1 MNISSGTK
9 LIKQWSPLPPFPLQ
23 TPILYIIETKSG
35 YVFQTLNSD
44 TWCETMRLNIEGFV
58 TAKAALVF
66 IQKMQPLWFRVQI
79 LSLQKQPEHKCAY
92 HKPGNSGFVTAKSS
106 PSQLGLSPW
115 LHINQD
121 MNFLDQKT

>member
-23 TPILYIIETKSG
+23 TPILYIIKTKYG

-66 IQKMQPLWFRVQI
+66 IQKI
-79 LSLQKQPEHKCAY
+79 S
-92 HKPGNSGFVTAKSS
+92 KS
-106 PSQLGLSPW
+106 
-115 LHINQD
+115 
-121 MNFLDQKT
+121 KTNLRTKFTKW